1 MVFLGGV
8 VTQDC
13 ACVELKFPLEAG
25 TEAKHGAA
33 MDVTVAISL
42 TPRPETTAT
51 VTRGAARLLT
61 ALGYA
66 PLAEVTLPN
75 GRRADL
81 MALGPKGEIFIVEV
95 KSGIEDFR
103 VDLKW
108 PEYRPYCDAF
118 AFAVGPEFPREV
130 LPSEPGLIVADGFGG
145 AVLRE
150 AIVAPLAGARRKALT
165 LAFGRLAALR
175 AAGVQAVALE

>member
-1 MVFLGGV
+1 
-8 VTQDC
+8 
-13 ACVELKFPLEAG
+13 
-25 TEAKHGAA
+25 
-33 MDVTVAISL
+33 MDVAVAIVS
-42 TPRPETTAT
+42 RPETTAT
-51 VTRGAARLLT
+51 VTRGAARLLN

-108 PEYRPYCDAF
+108 PEYLPYCDAF
-118 AFAVGPEFPREV
+118 AFAVAPEFPREV
-130 LPSEPGLIVADGFGG
+130 LPEEPGLIVADGFGG
-145 AVLRE
+145 AILRE
-150 AIVAPLAGARRKALT
+150 APIATLAGARRKALT

-175 AAGVQAVALE
+175 AGGVTVTEL

>member
-1 MVFLGGV
+1 
-8 VTQDC
+8 
-13 ACVELKFPLEAG
+13 
-25 TEAKHGAA
+25 
-33 MDVTVAISL
+33 MDVTVVTLS
-42 TPRPETTAT
+42 RPETTAT

-95 KSGIEDFR
+95 KSGVEDFR

-108 PEYRPYCDAF
+108 PEYQPYCDIF
-118 AFAVGPEFPREV
+118 AFAVAPEFPREI
-130 LPSEPGLIVADGFGG
+130 LPDEPGLIVADGFGG
-145 AVLRE
+145 AVLRD
-150 AIVAPLAGARRKALT
+150 AVVAPLAGARRKALT
-165 LAFGRLAALR
+165 LAFARLAALR
-175 AAGVQAVALE
+175 AGGVQATDL